1 MPAPIN
7 WQKLPVVED
16 SQVQSG
22 QQEKPVMSAGERAG
36 EYKQGARAWD
46 RWQNV
51 VQVNLVDQHIFIPV
65 HNTYTNKTYTLQS
78 YFIHKRLRVG

>member
-22 QQEKPVMSAGERAG
+22 QQEKPVMSAGERAR

-46 RWQNV
+46 LWQNV
-51 VQVNLVDQHIFIPV
+51 VQVNLKCTNIFLFLYTTHIQTKRILCKAILFI
-65 HNTYTNKTYTLQS
+65 KD
-78 YFIHKRLRVG
+78 